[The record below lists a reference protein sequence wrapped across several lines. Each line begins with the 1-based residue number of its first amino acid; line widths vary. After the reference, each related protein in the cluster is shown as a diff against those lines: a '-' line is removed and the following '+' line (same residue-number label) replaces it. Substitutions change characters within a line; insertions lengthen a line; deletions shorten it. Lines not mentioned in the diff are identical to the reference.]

1 MPRKESQHTWKSGLQ
16 ISRASKTIIERRVAT
31 RRYMSELPTTFDEW
45 VENFGEWQTRVGFD
59 PAWIGDFELSIKFDW
74 ERAGEQI
81 EFGDYKGRK
90 KWERSLQIP
99 HQNIRD
105 GLLSMITVQGD
116 TEFASVEQQKHLL
129 ETAPSDY
136 DRYAAARIM
145 AEEQRH
151 GWQMCY
157 LLMTYFGQQGARE
170 AQKLL
175 ERNAQEGS
183 RLLGAFNRPMPHWL
197 DFFCYTMFVDR
208 DGKYQ
213 LGMLSTSSFK
223 PLAAS
228 MGPMLKEESFHLGT
242 GANGLRRIIKAGVI
256 PLDMLQRYFNKWV
269 STAHDLFGTDTSTS
283 AEWAYVWGIK
293 GRWDERKKLEEGQEV
308 IKENLNEESRG
319 HYHDEIAAEVEKM
332 NGLLPEGAAPLYVA
346 HENFNREIGSF
357 AGGRYT
363 VEGHA
368 FEGDDAEWE
377 EYLHQMMPRAQDE
390 EDLKKYFEEEWIEFR
405 APTRMMIESGIGQ
418 IKA

>member
-1 MPRKESQHTWKSGLQ
+1 
-16 ISRASKTIIERRVAT
+16 
-31 RRYMSELPTTFDEW
+31 MSELPTTFDEW
-45 VENFGEWQTRVGFD
+45 VENFGDWQKMVGFD
-59 PAWIGDFELSIKFDW
+59 PAWIGDFDLSIKFDW
-74 ERAGEQI
+74 ERAGEVI
-81 EFGDYKGRK
+81 EFGDYEGRK

-129 ETAPSDY
+129 ESAPSDY

-175 ERNAQEGS
+175 ERNAQDGS

-208 DGKYQ
+208 DGKFQ

-269 STAHDLFGTDTSTS
+269 STAHDLFGTDSS
-283 AEWAYVWGIK
+283 SAAEWAYVWGIK
-293 GRWDERKKLEEGQEV
+293 GRWDERAKLESGQEV
-308 IKENLNEESRG
+308 FKTRLNEESRQ
-319 HYHDEIAAEVEKM
+319 HYHDEIVAEVDKM
-332 NGLLPEGAAPLYVA
+332 NGLLPEGIPPLYVA
-346 HENFNREIGSF
+346 HENFNRDIGDY
-357 AGGRYT
+357 ANKRYM
-363 VEGHA
+363 VDGNA
-368 FEGDDAEWE
+368 FEGTDEEWRNYTSE
-377 EYLHQMMPRAQDE
+377 LLPTSQDE
-390 EDLKKYFEEEWIEFR
+390 EDLKELFKQEWVEHR
-405 APTRMMIESGIGQ
+405 APTRMMIDSGIGQ